1 VQIQSALLVLAAL
14 GCGHGTGSP
23 DVGAAPVLGSGV
35 RAADPGPEVP
45 DPPPGTYLR
54 PNVVDRDGTPGYLH
68 VTPADM
74 PLRVAIGY
82 PRNPPRFGSRADARR
97 VAIEAMQ
104 LWERAIRPRVP
115 WFELEFV
122 EEDSRAAIQV
132 VWKNRI
138 AGPWAGF
145 GGLDSWLVDGKLRVG
160 GKMEVSTTP
169 TGDTGLEVRVRLDEV
184 RLLVAHEFGHVI
196 GLGHC
201 LDCDSA
207 MNYAWHTQER
217 VVVTEIDALT
227 FAALVEQPNGRRIDG
242 KLLSFLSDDA
252 VPSEASDLVD

>member
-1 VQIQSALLVLAAL
+1 MRRARLKIHRALFVLAAL
-14 GCGHGTGSP
+14 GCGHGAPQTG
-23 DVGAAPVLGSGV
+23 VAPPSV
-35 RAADPGPEVP
+35 PTPEAP
-45 DPPPGTYLR
+45 DPPAGTYLR

-68 VTPADM
+68 VTPAHM

-104 LWERAIRPRVP
+104 LWEHAIRPKVP
-115 WFELEFV
+115 WFELQFV
-122 EEDSRAAIQV
+122 EKDPRAAVQV

-145 GGLDSWLVDGKLRVG
+145 GGFDSRLVG
-160 GKMEVSTTP
+160 GKLLINGRIEVSTTP
-169 TGDTGLEVRVRLDEV
+169 SGDTGPDERMRLDEV

-196 GLGHC
+196 GLKHC

-207 MNYAWHTQER
+207 MNYSWHTQER
-217 VVVTEIDALT
+217 VVVTEIDVLT
-227 FAALVEQPNGRRIDG
+227 FVALVQQPNGRRIDG
-242 KLLSFLSDDA
+242 KLLSFLPEDA
-252 VPSEASDLVD
+252 LPAEAGERSE